1 MTAGHRLPSCRRP
14 CGEQGGECAAQRA
27 QSPASKRGD
36 LAACNPT
43 SAASREGNAQRSE
56 HNPRRASVA
65 TWRHAIRLLRR
76 AGRGMRSA
84 ASTIPGEQ
92 AWRPGGMQ
100 SGSCFHVLNRPNNR
114 PIFSLINRNQVFPG
128 SIRNDKAGKNA
139 SCSGFPASDINRP
152 RPDEKDGND
161 TISGI
166 MLLLSYSPRKCHS
179 LRAAVCTRK

>member
-1 MTAGHRLPSCRRP
+1 MMTLG
-14 CGEQGGECAAQRA
+14 
-27 QSPASKRGD
+27 
-36 LAACNPT
+36 
-43 SAASREGNAQRSE
+43 
-56 HNPRRASVA
+56 
-65 TWRHAIRLLRR
+65 
-76 AGRGMRSA
+76 
-84 ASTIPGEQ
+84 
-92 AWRPGGMQ
+92 
-100 SGSCFHVLNRPNNR
+100 NR